1 MDLLRNAH
9 EILGIHVMLSITSFL
24 IRISENVDEELT
36 AGDRFFKKNLMI
48 GFKKKKAETWRLPTM
63 TV

>member
-24 IRISENVDEELT
+24 IRISEYVDEELT
-36 AGDRFFKKNLMI
+36 AGDRFLKEKFNDSLYLKIRQKD
-48 GFKKKKAETWRLPTM
+48 GAFQG
-63 TV
+63 

>member
-36 AGDRFFKKNLMI
+36 AGDRFLKEKFNDSLYLKIRQKV
-48 GFKKKKAETWRLPTM
+48 GAFQG
-63 TV
+63 